1 MLQLDGRAGGRSFG
15 PLPSRFFAVALLVA
29 VAGCGGSAPAG
40 PLQITLQ
47 QNPASRSRPAVVEVA
62 GLTPREL
69 SSLRGAQL
77 GIDQWQALL
86 RITVGD
92 NASPT
97 STPPVQGGYQVT
109 DSAVTFTPLFPFD
122 PGRAYRVT
130 FDPARLPVHVPDRQT
145 DLVATVVRIP
155 AVATEPSTVVTAV
168 HPSADVWPENLLRF
182 YIEFSAPM
190 GNAAAEDFV
199 RILDQTGR
207 EVALPFLATEAVF
220 WNPDHTR
227 YTLFFDP
234 GRVKEDIRPNRE
246 LGRPLRAGGK
256 YVLEISTDWRDAQ
269 GQPLKAAYRREFR
282 VGPADKSPI
291 LMSSWR
297 IAAPGAGT
305 RDPLVVTFPKP
316 LDHGLLARA
325 LGVETRDK
333 RMVDGTITLEA
344 ADTRWLFTPAGPWRA
359 GEFDLVA
366 LEVLEDPVGNRIM
379 HPFEVAAEA
388 NKDQPPDEFRRGF
401 AIAGAGPGGTQ
412 P

>member
-1 MLQLDGRAGGRSFG
+1 MQQRNGRARSRSSGLLF
-15 PLPSRFFAVALLVA
+15 PRLLAAALLGFF
-29 VAGCGGSAPAG
+29 AGCGNSAPAG

-47 QNPASRSRPAVVEVA
+47 QNPANRSRPALVEVG

-77 GIDQWQALL
+77 GTDQWQALF

-97 STPPVQGGYQVT
+97 SIPPVQGGYQVT
-109 DSAVTFTPLFPFD
+109 ESALTFTPLFPFD
-122 PGRAYRVT
+122 PGRAYRVA

-145 DLVATVVRIP
+145 DVVTTVVRIP

-168 HPSADVWPENLLRF
+168 HPAADTWPENLLRL

-190 GNAAAEDFV
+190 GNGSARDFV
-199 RILDQTGR
+199 RILDQSGR
-207 EVALPFLATEAVF
+207 EVAIPFLPIDADF
-220 WNPDHTR
+220 WNPDRTR
-227 YTLFFDP
+227 FTLFFDP
-234 GRVKEDIRPNRE
+234 GRVKEDILPNLE
-246 LGRPLRAGGK
+246 IGRPLGAGRT

-269 GQPLKAAYRREFR
+269 SQPLKAAYRREFR
-282 VGPADKSPI
+282 VGPADKNPI
-291 LMSSWR
+291 VMSSWR
-297 IAAPGAGT
+297 LGAPEADT

-325 LGVETRDK
+325 LSVETKDR
-333 RMVDGTITLEA
+333 RVVDGTITLEA
-344 ADTRWLFTPAGPWRA
+344 ADTRWLFTPAGPWPG

-379 HPFEVAAEA
+379 HPFEVQAEA
-388 NKDQPPDEFRRGF
+388 NKDQPPDQFRLTFR
-401 AIAGAGPGGTQ
+401 IAGPGRRGAQ